1 MFIINPPLTVQY
13 KYHEQMAGHTK
24 NFCCI
29 IIYEGL
35 TLRPFKTKQRQRP
48 IPGSD
53 TKPNRD
59 KRSGLGRGAILQQA
73 SNQPKPGVAHHYK
86 PVSVEGGLPG
96 APPAIP
102 GECAV
107 HHSWRYLSNAPV
119 AYQMQQMLDAKEG
132 QSDTLLSFTQHTTTT
147 AAYATA
153 PTTTDLPEKAPLNV
167 VHGGGASST
176 KDNNGG
182 NGL

>member
-13 KYHEQMAGHTK
+13 KYHEQMAG
-24 NFCCI
+24 
-29 IIYEGL
+29 
-35 TLRPFKTKQRQRP
+35 
-48 IPGSD
+48 
-53 TKPNRD
+53 D

-182 NGL
+182 NGLWEPWCPDPYFCPPPNVASPTEFPQLERGGPAFRKKM